1 MSRCSQTL
9 HMTNMPPRETI
20 THRNNVASTSPS
32 HAHTQQS
39 YIGLES
45 NSTGSHSPDDPI
57 LSPLLWFSYIVDGDS
72 GKLDNPSMRV
82 TKHVTKRFLQNRS
95 PTAISNLSLSMVCCG
110 GLCGVWCVA
119 LCICCVLLSSVL
131 YVSVDCFQSIWTRKG
146 RLNPSD
152 GCHV

>member
-110 GLCGVWCVA
+110 GLCGVVV
-119 LCICCVLLSSVL
+119 CCVVLSAVYCCRLCCMFLLIVFSQFGPEKAV
-131 YVSVDCFQSIWTRKG
+131 
-146 RLNPSD
+146 
-152 GCHV
+152 